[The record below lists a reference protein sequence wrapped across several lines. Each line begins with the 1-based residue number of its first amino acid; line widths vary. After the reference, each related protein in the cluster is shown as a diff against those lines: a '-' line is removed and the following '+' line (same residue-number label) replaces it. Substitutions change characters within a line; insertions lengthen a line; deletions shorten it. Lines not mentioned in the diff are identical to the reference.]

1 MASTTGFPTNDF
13 TDNVSV
19 DSLFELREVFSRVNA
34 SIEVSSSHANS
45 LERVG
50 TNGRATLFES
60 HDPDQYYGGNWQNL
74 RTINAWHN
82 ENEHGEWNNPDNIEI
97 QSYNF
102 RSIFQQVIDKSPVGD
117 KSYWI
122 GLDIDNVE
130 LRDYI
135 GNTTTYTN
143 NWEIDRARFPDG
155 WDSDPGNSEEYTLA
169 ETSSLIRFEESDV
182 LIKLTDKFWN
192 NVQSIRDD
200 ASSSQEPPS
209 FEVDSS
215 FTDGTKIID
224 LSQIDADNYR
234 DFAAEFT
241 TNLDFSIS
249 SNDPL
254 YGTYFT
260 DFNSS
265 VVFRS
270 NSGKELR
277 LNSSDTDNPWDSISG
292 LASVDVEIDETG
304 NHVSTDLEYGFKS
317 YQVNSLLSSL
327 YEAPTGT
334 GSLNSVSSTDGTY
347 DHVSSTGSLNN
358 GPSK

>member
-102 RSIFQQVIDKSPVGD
+102 RSIFQQVIDKSQVGD

-155 WDSDPGNSEEYTLA
+155 GIAIPATQKN
-169 ETSSLIRFEESDV
+169 I
-182 LIKLTDKFWN
+182 
-192 NVQSIRDD
+192 
-200 ASSSQEPPS
+200 
-209 FEVDSS
+209 
-215 FTDGTKIID
+215 
-224 LSQIDADNYR
+224 
-234 DFAAEFT
+234 
-241 TNLDFSIS
+241 
-249 SNDPL
+249 
-254 YGTYFT
+254 
-260 DFNSS
+260 
-265 VVFRS
+265 
-270 NSGKELR
+270 
-277 LNSSDTDNPWDSISG
+277 
-292 LASVDVEIDETG
+292 
-304 NHVSTDLEYGFKS
+304 H
-317 YQVNSLLSSL
+317 LLKPQ
-327 YEAPTGT
+327 A
-334 GSLNSVSSTDGTY
+334 
-347 DHVSSTGSLNN
+347 
-358 GPSK
+358 